1 MVPFKLPPIGSTT
14 MNTGKSGVHTFHIP
28 VMGTGFTI
36 DTPLRVAKYGISS
49 VISLVDDI
57 LIEQMRK
64 YHSRKNGIPYEQI
77 TDADSD
83 PRARRITAYLDLLG
97 TLVGKQIEEVRKSS
111 FEPDSEITRYFEQL
125 PASPLKNKYL
135 DICTVEDPVKKRRM
149 QDALRSRVVAG
160 DIDVNVMTKLDRER
174 FIDGHKCA
182 PEMSDAR
189 AALRGFANSSLNS
202 SIVCSA
208 GMNRGFYRYF
218 SSFDDFYPD
227 ADGVLKK
234 RIVLKVSDIRSAE
247 IQGKFLAKR
256 GLWVSEFRI
265 ESGLNCG
272 GHAFP
277 AKGYLMGPIMEEFM
291 SRRFELAAE
300 LHEMYSAALKNLGRR
315 PTMPKAIRVTVQGG
329 VGTSREHEML
339 LGYYRADSVG
349 WGTPFLLVP
358 EAVNVDKEHIDKLI
372 AAEDRDIYLSES
384 SPLGVPFWNLRTSAS
399 EEMRRKRISD
409 GRPGSPCH
417 KGILRLDTE
426 MGDIPL
432 CVASREYQ
440 RKKLA
445 KLETESLPDDRYE
458 AKKEAI
464 LVKSCICHDLAGGVT
479 KPAGIDPE
487 ALTAVCPGPNIVNF
501 KLIFSLREMIDHIYG
516 RRSVMNNPDRPN
528 LFVSELSLYIDYLRN
543 EVEKSTCDI
552 SSRTEAYLAD
562 FKDNLIAGID
572 YYLSSAEKFIEDST
586 ARFVQDVIALR
597 EELERIPIAVPT

>member
-1 MVPFKLPPIGSTT
+1 MVLFKLPPIGSTT
-14 MNTGKSGVHTFHIP
+14 MNTRLSGVHSFHIP

-57 LIEQMRK
+57 LIEQMRE
-64 YHSRKNGIPYEQI
+64 YHSRKNGIPYERI

-111 FEPDSEITRYFEQL
+111 FDPDGEITRYFEQL
-125 PASPLKNKYL
+125 PASPLKTKYL
-135 DICTVEDPVKKRRM
+135 DICVEKDPAKKRLM
-149 QDALRSRVVAG
+149 QDALRSHVVAG

-174 FIDGHKCA
+174 FNDGHKCA

-208 GMNRGFYRYF
+208 GMNRDFYRYF

-277 AKGYLMGPIMEEFM
+277 AKGYLMGPIMEKFM

-300 LHEMYSAALKNLGRR
+300 LHEVYNAALTNLGRR
-315 PTMPKAIRVTVQGG
+315 PAMSKAIRVTVQGG
-329 VGTSREHEML
+329 VGTSQEHEMF

-358 EAVNVDKEHIDKLI
+358 EATNVDPEHIEKLI
-372 AAEDRDIYLSES
+372 AADERDVYLSES
-384 SPLGVPFWNLRTSAS
+384 SPIGVPFWNLRTSAS
-399 EEMRRKRISD
+399 EEMRRKRIRD
-409 GRPGSPCH
+409 DRPGSPCY
-417 KGILRLDTE
+417 KGILQLDTE

-432 CVASREYQ
+432 CKASREYQ

-445 KLETESLPDDRYE
+445 KLESESLPEDRYE
-458 AKKEAI
+458 AEKEAI
-464 LVKSCICHDLAGGVT
+464 LAKSCICHDLAGGVT
-479 KPAGIDPE
+479 KLAGINPE
-487 ALTAVCPGPNIVNF
+487 ALTAICPGPNIVNF

-528 LFVSELSLYIDYLRN
+528 LFVSELSLYIDYFRN
-543 EVEKSTCDI
+543 EVEKSTLDI
-552 SSRTEAYLAD
+552 SSRTEVYLAD

-586 ARFVQDVIALR
+586 ARFVQDVITLR